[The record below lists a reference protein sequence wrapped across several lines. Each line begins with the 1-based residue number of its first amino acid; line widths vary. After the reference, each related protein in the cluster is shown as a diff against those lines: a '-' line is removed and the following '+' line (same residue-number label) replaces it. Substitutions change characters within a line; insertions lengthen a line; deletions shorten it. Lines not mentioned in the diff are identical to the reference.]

1 MFDEILAYLFDED
14 TTGCPIRENFD
25 YPSYTL
31 EGKVDAMLDDLW
43 AEWRSNHSRA
53 FDILAIR
60 NMLQSGRYSWHAIME
75 EMERLS
81 SEYENEEE

>member
-14 TTGCPIRENFD
+14 TTGNPIPGNLD
-25 YPSYTL
+25 YPTITL
-31 EGKVDAMLDDLW
+31 EGKVDAMLEELW
-43 AEWRSNHSRA
+43 EEWRSDHSKA
-53 FDILAIR
+53 FDIVAIQ

-81 SEYENEEE
+81 SEYEDEE